1 MSIVIN
7 DDVIAVEK
15 YSQAYEYKSLGLF
28 EGQYTGYKYPLNFHI
43 NNIDYK
49 DYVPAIAVR
58 TDEDFSSTSN
68 NFTHYLDEYEGTNL
82 TYANLTGYRRV
93 HKWYIN
99 NYNTL
104 WNGFI
109 GFRVSD
115 VRSRGGLNAAQ
126 YIQNSIKSGNYGL
139 LYILMLKREHVDY
152 YKHCVENKIEPDF
165 SIFEFWTDG
174 KISTAFYYSND
185 WRRLEEHLSTLEIKV
200 KYGNFNNL
208 IGVPNL
214 SIPKTPTKRRKIASE
229 ILNFLEQ
236 TRVEE
241 NGRKK
246 VLIQSS
252 DTKVSNESNAIQE
265 QESSVLLQDTR

>member
-28 EGQYTGYKYPLNFHI
+28 EGQYTGYKYPVNFHI

-58 TDEDFSSTSN
+58 TDKDFSSTSN
-68 NFTHYLDEYEGTNL
+68 NFTHYLDEYEGTTL
-82 TYANLTGYRRV
+82 TYANLTTYRRI
-93 HKWYIN
+93 HKWYIHN
-99 NYNTL
+99 SNIM

-109 GFRVSD
+109 GFRIPNL
-115 VRSRGGLNAAQ
+115 RNRGSNVVQ
-126 YIQNSIKSGNYGL
+126 YIQNSMTSGNYGL
-139 LYILMLKREHVDY
+139 LYIIMLKREHIDY

-165 SIFEFWTDG
+165 SIFEFWAGD
-174 KISTAFYYSND
+174 KISNAFYYD
-185 WRRLEEHLSTLEIKV
+185 DDDLHRFEEHLATLEIKV

-214 SIPKTPTKRRKIASE
+214 YIPKTPTKRRKIASE
-229 ILNFLEQ
+229 ILDFLEK

-241 NGRKK
+241 NGKK

-252 DTKVSNESNAIQE
+252 DTKVSDESNAIQE
-265 QESSVLLQDTR
+265 QESSVLLQNTR